1 MGVGRGRPGAVL
13 PLDRLRGGRRDAV
26 RREHRGAD
34 ALSEQVDADRPEF
47 IAAVLGVVESI
58 PPGHVMAYGE
68 IAAVLGS
75 RAARV
80 VGMVMAHYGSDVAW
94 WRVVR
99 SGGAPPRGHEER
111 ARHEYEREGTP
122 LVVTPGGYRV
132 DMRAGRWRP

>member
-1 MGVGRGRPGAVL
+1 M
-13 PLDRLRGGRRDAV
+13 
-26 RREHRGAD
+26 
-34 ALSEQVDADRPEF
+34 SEQVDGGQPDF

-80 VGMVMAHYGSDVAW
+80 VGTVMAHYGSDVAW

-99 SGGAPPRGHEER
+99 SGGAPARGHEER
-111 ARHEYEREGTP
+111 ARREYEREGTP
-122 LVVTPGGYRV
+122 LVVTPGRYRV
-132 DMRAGRWRP
+132 DMAAARWRP